1 MEKKYSKR
9 RRSQRILAVLF
20 GAVILALSWVFL
32 QNSLH
37 IYEQSRGRT
46 KQYLIDVTYQLHEHI
61 ETQIQ
66 NSLEMLRLIRNG
78 ALEIE
83 PEERERYLAD
93 LADFSNF
100 NSLHLVSDFDQAE
113 AWLRQHYGG
122 QYVLDRDLLQQG
134 QAQLIAIPGKSMVV
148 YFTAD
153 HADQDTS
160 VIIGEKGNELLK
172 ELLSNNSFDGQA
184 LTLTITRQGTVITSQ
199 IEQNFFDEIA
209 ASYAGTEYAEVPQ
222 LFEKMRADLRTG
234 QSGTLSFPSRS
245 GESLL
250 LSYEPLSLYSVN
262 NFRR

>member
-1 MEKKYSKR
+1 M
-9 RRSQRILAVLF
+9 
-20 GAVILALSWVFL
+20 FL

-46 KQYLIDVTYQLHEHI
+46 KQYLIDITYQLHEHI

-83 PEERERYLAD
+83 PEERERYLTD

-184 LTLTITRQGTVITSQ
+184 RQEGGKFLSSKRAGAPGVGLSSIRAVAKTHQGDARFEAQGTT
-199 IEQNFFDEIA
+199 F
-209 ASYAGTEYAEVPQ
+209 
-222 LFEKMRADLRTG
+222 
-234 QSGTLSFPSRS
+234 LS
-245 GESLL
+245 
-250 LSYEPLSLYSVN
+250 SVYVKL
-262 NFRR
+262 

>member
-66 NSLEMLRLIRNG
+66 KSLEMLRLIRNG

-83 PEERERYLAD
+83 PEERERYLTD

-160 VIIGEKGNELLK
+160 RG
-172 ELLSNNSFDGQA
+172 S
-184 LTLTITRQGTVITSQ
+184 TRDKRPT
-199 IEQNFFDEIA
+199 
-209 ASYAGTEYAEVPQ
+209 ASC
-222 LFEKMRADLRTG
+222 
-234 QSGTLSFPSRS
+234 
-245 GESLL
+245 
-250 LSYEPLSLYSVN
+250 
-262 NFRR
+262 